1 MTRIRLDRLSAR
13 GWPAAVV
20 TIGNFDGVHRG
31 HVALVAAAAGW
42 ARPRGGS
49 IVALT
54 FDPHPARQL
63 DPERAPP
70 ALSTL
75 DQKEELLT
83 QLGVETLAVLPFT
96 AALAKQSPEQFA
108 REVLAECLEAK
119 RVVVGDNF
127 RFGHQRQGDAAALR
141 ALGADLGF
149 ELEAVAPVLHDGRPV
164 SSSRVRESLARG
176 DVEEAWALLGR
187 PHFVDGRVI
196 EGERRGRR
204 LGIPTA
210 NLETAN
216 EILPA
221 RGVYAA
227 RCRLPSGGW
236 VPAVAN
242 FGRRPTF
249 GGTLPSVEAHL
260 IDFDGDLYGATLRL
274 EFQARVR
281 NERRFPGP
289 DALVA
294 QIRDDVA
301 RARALVTDTE
311 GKGV

>member
-1 MTRIRLDRLSAR
+1 MDRVWLDSLSAR
-13 GWPAAVV
+13 GWPSPAV

-31 HVALVAAAAGW
+31 HAALVAAAARW
-42 ARPRGGS
+42 ARPRGGR

-54 FDPHPARQL
+54 FDPHPARQIDL
-63 DPERAPP
+63 DRAPA
-70 ALSTL
+70 ALSTP
-75 DQKEELLT
+75 DQKEELLA
-83 QLGVETLAVLPFT
+83 QLGVETLVVLPFT
-96 AALAKQSPEQFA
+96 AAVAEQSAERFA
-108 REVLAECLEAK
+108 REVLVECLEAK

-127 RFGHQRQGDAAALR
+127 RFGHQRQGDVAVLR
-141 ALGADLGF
+141 SLGEELGF
-149 ELEAVAPVLHDGRPV
+149 ELEALAPILHDGRPI
-164 SSSRVRESLARG
+164 SSSRVREALARG
-176 DVEEAWALLGR
+176 AVEEAWALLGR
-187 PHFVDGRVI
+187 PHFVDGHVV

-294 QIRDDVA
+294 QIREDVA
-301 RARALVTDTE
+301 RARALVADPE

>member
-1 MTRIRLDRLSAR
+1 MNRVRLDSLSAR
-13 GWPAAVV
+13 GWPSPAV

-31 HVALVAAAAGW
+31 HEALVAAAAGW

-54 FDPHPARQL
+54 FDPHPAREL
-63 DPERAPP
+63 DPERAPA
-70 ALSTL
+70 ALTTL
-75 DQKEELLT
+75 DQKQELLGH
-83 QLGVETLAVLPFT
+83 LGVETLAILPFT
-96 AALAKQSPEQFA
+96 AALAEESAEQFA
-108 REVLAECLEAK
+108 RDVLAGALEAK
-119 RVVVGDNF
+119 RVVVGETF
-127 RFGHQRQGDAAALR
+127 RFGHQRHGDVAMLR

-149 ELEAVAPVLHDGRPV
+149 ELEAIAPVLHDDRPI
-164 SSSRVRESLARG
+164 SSSRVREALARG
-176 DVEEAWALLGR
+176 DAGGAWALLGR
-187 PHFVDGRVI
+187 PYFIDGRVV

-210 NLETAN
+210 NLETQN

-221 RGVYAA
+221 RGVYAT
-227 RCRLPSGGW
+227 RCRLPSGEW
-236 VPAVAN
+236 RPAVAN

-260 IDFDGDLYGATLRL
+260 IGFDGDLYGANVRL

-281 NERRFPGP
+281 DERRFPGP

-294 QIRDDVA
+294 QIREDVA
-301 RARALVTDTE
+301 RARALVRDPH